1 MGAMPGDAEGDRP
14 EDIEREAARAAELN
28 RIAARNFN
36 EGLRAIYF
44 ALALLAWFIGPL
56 GLIAATTLI
65 TLMLMRREFRSET
78 REALRFR
85 NF

>member
-1 MGAMPGDAEGDRP
+1 MPGDEEGDKQ
-14 EDIEREAARAAELN
+14 EDVEREAARAAELN

-56 GLIAATTLI
+56 GLVVAATLI
-65 TLMLMRREFRSET
+65 TLMLLRREFRSET
-78 REALRFR
+78 RAALRFR